1 MEQATRMNQ
10 QGPHVGLIGLAVMGE
25 NLALNI
31 DRNEFPVVVYNRT
44 TLRTEEYLAGAA
56 AGTGIAGV
64 ATLPELVAALARP
77 RQIILMVKAGVPVD
91 AVLAELAPLLDPGDI
106 VVDGGNS
113 YFRDTERREAEL
125 AAQHLHFVG
134 MGVSGG
140 ELGAL
145 WGPSLMP
152 GGPREAYDVLEPM
165 LVAIAAKSPYGP
177 CVSYIGPGGSGH
189 YVKMIHNGIEYG
201 DMQLIAESYDVMRTA
216 LGMSADEMASVFADW
231 NTRKLASYLI
241 EVTADVL
248 RYVDTET
255 EQPLVDLILDAAEQK
270 GTGRWTIESALDLAS
285 PVPTIDAA
293 VTARNLSALRGLR
306 VQASEV
312 LLAPP
317 SPGGPEQAAAV
328 LGGPDGPD
336 QALRALEDAL
346 YFSKVSSYSQGM
358 ALLKA
363 ASTAYNWNLDLS
375 EIARIWT
382 GGCII
387 RAAFLADIMRAYR
400 ENPDLANMLLD
411 SQIARQ
417 SDETVGGVRRAI
429 VAARSWGIPVP
440 GTSSALD
447 YFDTLRQPALPA
459 NLIQAQRDYFG
470 AHTYQRS
477 DREGI
482 FHTLWHGE
490 EQPAEPVPLQTVTDP
505 SAEPAPLEGET
516 VSDAASPV
524 RP

>member
-1 MEQATRMNQ
+1 MNQ

-31 DRNEFPVVVYNRT
+31 ARNGFPLVVYNRT

-125 AAQHLHFVG
+125 AAQNLHFVG

-201 DMQLIAESYDVMRTA
+201 DMQLIAETYDVMRTA
-216 LGMSADEMASVFADW
+216 LGMPAEEMASVFADW

-312 LLAPP
+312 LLGPP

-328 LGGPDGPD
+328 LGGADGPD
-336 QALRALEDAL
+336 QALSALEDAL
-346 YFSKVSSYSQGM
+346 YFSKISSYAQGM
-358 ALLKA
+358 ALLESGK
-363 ASTAYNWNLDLS
+363 
-375 EIARIWT
+375 
-382 GGCII
+382 
-387 RAAFLADIMRAYR
+387 YR
-400 ENPDLANMLLD
+400 LQLESRPVRDRPDLD
-411 SQIARQ
+411 
-417 SDETVGGVRRAI
+417 RRLHHPRRVSGRHHAGLPRESGSGQH
-429 VAARSWGIPVP
+429 AARSPDRPPVRRDRRRRSPRHRGGPVLGHSGAGNVVGARLLRHLAPAGAAGQSHP
-440 GTSSALD
+440 GPARL
-447 YFDTLRQPALPA
+447 LRRAYLP
-459 NLIQAQRDYFG
+459 
-470 AHTYQRS
+470 TQRS
-477 DREGI
+477 RGRLP
-482 FHTLWHGE
+482 H
-490 EQPAEPVPLQTVTDP
+490 PLAWRRATR
-505 SAEPAPLEGET
+505 G
-516 VSDAASPV
+516 ASPLANRHRPV
-524 RP
+524 R

>member
-1 MEQATRMNQ
+1 MNE

-25 NLALNI
+25 NLGLNI
-31 DRNEFPVVVYNRT
+31 ARNEFPLVVYNRT
-44 TLRTEEYLAGAA
+44 TVRTDEYLAGPA
-56 AGTGIAGV
+56 AGTGITGV
-64 ATLPELVAALARP
+64 ATMPELVAALARP
-77 RQIILMVKAGVPVD
+77 RQIILLVKAGVPVD
-91 AVLAELAPLLDPGDI
+91 AVLTELAPLLDPGDI

-113 YFRDTERREAEL
+113 YFRDTERREAAL
-125 AAQHLHFVG
+125 AAQNLMFVG

-145 WGPSLMP
+145 EGPSLMP
-152 GGPREAYDVLEPM
+152 GGPREAYDILEPM
-165 LVAIAAKSPYGP
+165 LTAIAAKGPYGP

-201 DMQLIAESYDVMRTA
+201 DMQLIAEAYDVMRSA
-216 LGMSADEMASVFADW
+216 LGMPAEEIATVFADW

-248 RYVDTET
+248 RYIDTET
-255 EQPLVDLILDAAEQK
+255 GQPLVNLILDAAEQK
-270 GTGRWTIESALDLAS
+270 GTGRWTIESALELAS

-312 LLAPP
+312 LAGP
-317 SPGGPEQAAAV
+317 SAPGGAEQAAAL
-328 LGGPDGPD
+328 LGGADGPD
-336 QALRALEDAL
+336 RALAALEDAL

-358 ALLKA
+358 ALLSA
-363 ASTAYNWNLDLS
+363 ASAAYSWNLDLS
-375 EIARIWT
+375 EIARVWT

-387 RAAFLADIMRAYR
+387 RAAFLAEIMRAYR
-400 ENPDLANMLLD
+400 DNPELANLLLD
-411 SQIARQ
+411 PQIAQQ

-429 VAARSWGIPVP
+429 VAARTWGVPVP

-477 DREGI
+477 DREGV
-482 FHTLWHGE
+482 FHTPWHGD
-490 EQPAEPVPLQTVTDP
+490 EQPVEPVPLQAVTDA
-505 SAEPAPLEGET
+505 SAEPVAVESLPDPLK
-516 VSDAASPV
+516 SA

>member
-1 MEQATRMNQ
+1 MNQ

-31 DRNEFPVVVYNRT
+31 ARNGFPLVVYNRT

-64 ATLPELVAALARP
+64 ATMPELVAELARP

-91 AVLAELAPLLDPGDI
+91 AVLTELAPLLDPGDI

-113 YFRDTERREAEL
+113 YFRDTERREAAL
-125 AAQHLHFVG
+125 AAQNLHFVG

-152 GGPREAYDVLEPM
+152 GGPREAYDILEPM
-165 LVAIAAKSPYGP
+165 LVAIAAKSAYGP

-201 DMQLIAESYDVMRTA
+201 DMQLIAETYDVMRSA
-216 LGMSADEMASVFADW
+216 LGMPAAEIASVFADW

-248 RYVDTET
+248 RYIDTET

-312 LLAPP
+312 LL
-317 SPGGPEQAAAV
+317 GP
-328 LGGPDGPD
+328 
-336 QALRALEDAL
+336 
-346 YFSKVSSYSQGM
+346 
-358 ALLKA
+358 
-363 ASTAYNWNLDLS
+363 
-375 EIARIWT
+375 
-382 GGCII
+382 
-387 RAAFLADIMRAYR
+387 
-400 ENPDLANMLLD
+400 
-411 SQIARQ
+411 
-417 SDETVGGVRRAI
+417 
-429 VAARSWGIPVP
+429 
-440 GTSSALD
+440 
-447 YFDTLRQPALPA
+447 
-459 NLIQAQRDYFG
+459 
-470 AHTYQRS
+470 
-477 DREGI
+477 
-482 FHTLWHGE
+482 
-490 EQPAEPVPLQTVTDP
+490 
-505 SAEPAPLEGET
+505 
-516 VSDAASPV
+516 
-524 RP
+524 